1 MARRLPWL
9 LPGIRRPNFNLHQIS
24 IRMPKR
30 IPRSLIY
37 VVIYLIVFYIFSGGA
52 FMVVNQDTLVS
63 IGQIGN
69 SPLFIARSIHTQY
82 LIEGLVIGFI
92 LAFAAVSLY
101 LLDYA
106 TKFAFDVGTAQ
117 KVELIATILVIVWY
131 VAVILIFNAKLQ

>member
-30 IPRSLIY
+30 IPRSFIYVLIY
-37 VVIYLIVFYIFSGGA
+37 GIVFYIFGGGA
-52 FMVVNQDTLVS
+52 YMVVNQDVLIS
-63 IGQIGN
+63 IGQFGN

-101 LLDYA
+101 LLDHA
-106 TKFAFDVGTAQ
+106 TKYAFDVGTAQ
-117 KVELIATILVIVWY
+117 KVELIGTILVVVWY
-131 VAVILIFNAKLQ
+131 IAVLLIFRAKL

>member
-24 IRMPKR
+24 VRMPTR

-37 VVIYLIVFYIFSGGA
+37 VAIYMVVFYVFAGGA
-52 FMVVNQDTLVS
+52 YMVVNQETLVS
-63 IGQIGN
+63 IGQFGN
-69 SPLFIARSIHTQY
+69 SPQFIARSIHTQY

-92 LAFAAVSLY
+92 LAFAAASLY

-106 TKFAFDVGTAQ
+106 SKFAFDVGTAQ
-117 KVELIATILVIVWY
+117 KIELIATILVIVWY
-131 VAVILIFNAKLQ
+131 IAVILIFNAKL

>member
-37 VVIYLIVFYIFSGGA
+37 VVIYLIVFYIFGGGA

-82 LIEGLVIGFI
+82 LIEGLVICFI

-131 VAVILIFNAKLQ
+131 VAVILIFNAKL

>member
-1 MARRLPWL
+1 
-9 LPGIRRPNFNLHQIS
+9 
-24 IRMPKR
+24 MPKR

-37 VVIYLIVFYIFSGGA
+37 VVIYMIVFYIFGGGA
-52 FMVVNQDTLVS
+52 YMVVNQDILVS

-69 SPLFIARSIHTQY
+69 SPLFIAQSLHTQY

-92 LAFAAVSLY
+92 LAFAAASLY

-117 KVELIATILVIVWY
+117 KIELIATILVIVWF
-131 VAVILIFNAKLQ
+131 VAVILIFNAKV